1 MGRMIP
7 GRVRNQGIALYK
19 QGLLKIIS
27 HQDRLL
33 EVKVDGF
40 LLQYALEDDYVDCQ
54 CSLFAKKQYCEHLAA
69 LEYFLKNDTEGKELA
84 DLLSSRNEDYQK
96 KKRKLSFGSIFLDGL
111 AINEDITTKY
121 RLAASASQS
130 PFSSDFWWTLKINR
144 LPDDRAYI
152 VRDIKAFLQLVGK
165 EEYYQIGKNYY
176 EPLSVLQFD
185 DASQELIR
193 FLWRIVPDKAAD
205 STYILPNHGRNLVLP
220 SGFFEEGL
228 NLFKNLYA
236 FSFAVGQQQY
246 TDVTVENLDGS
257 EELYQFEVLVHRH
270 SIELTVKEKNV
281 LSFFDNTYLLYQ
293 NTFYRLTMKQAKIV
307 AALKTLPLESDLVK
321 HIHFDLDDQ
330 AKLAASLL
338 DFRTLGPVKAPKSFE
353 IRDFSPIFYF
363 SLEENQ
369 NLHLSL
375 VFDYGK
381 LKVASKKELGELPF
395 ASNFKREQR
404 VFKLLEAN
412 GFTKGFSSYRK
423 PLQTEELYQ
432 FFSQTLTEFTA
443 LGNVFLAD
451 ELEALRFSEK
461 PQLAVSA
468 SGSLL
473 DISFDFSTV
482 LENDID
488 TATEALLSHQPYFV
502 SQSGQLVIF
511 DEQTQKISAD
521 INKFKPKQL
530 KNGHLQLPAL
540 SAFQLSDVL
549 QAQNNVSLKQSFTE
563 LVQDLRQPENFEL
576 PDFKVKAEL
585 RDYQLTGVRWLS
597 MLDKY
602 GFGGVLADDMGLG
615 KTLQTIA
622 FLSSRLDRGQR
633 VLILSPSSLIYNWQD
648 EFKKFAPDLDFAV
661 IYGLKP
667 VRDDLL
673 KEDHQIVITSYS
685 SFRQDFANYN
695 QLHFDYLILDEAQ
708 VMKNT
713 QTKIA
718 QYLRSFEVNNC
729 FALSGTPIE
738 NRLLEI
744 WSIFQIVLPGLL
756 PEKKA
761 FLKLSAEEVARYI
774 KPFIMR
780 RKKEDV
786 LPELPELLE
795 INYHNELADS
805 QKAIYLAQLRQMQDN
820 IRGSSDADINRKK
833 IEILSGITR
842 LRQICDSPSLFTDY
856 DGGSG
861 KLDSLRYLLLQIK
874 ESGHRALVFSQF
886 RGMLDIAE
894 RELQHLGLTAYKM
907 TGSTPAAERQAMT
920 RAFNSGAK
928 DIFLI
933 SLKAGGVGLNLT
945 GADTVV
951 LIDLWWN
958 PAVEMQAISRAHRI
972 GQDKSVDVY
981 RLITRGTIEEKIL
994 ELQES
999 KRHLVTTVLDGNET
1013 RASMSVEDIKEIL
1026 GLND

>member
-7 GRVRNQGIALYK
+7 GRVRNQGIALYE

-111 AINEDITTKY
+111 AINEDVTTKY

-165 EEYYQIGKNYY
+165 EDYYQIGKNYY

-488 TATEALLSHQPYFV
+488 TATAALLSHQPYFV

-563 LVQDLRQPENFEL
+563 LIQDLRQPENFEL

-861 KLDSLRYLLLQIK
+861 KLDSLRDLLLQIK

-933 SLKAGGVGLNLT
+933 SLKAGGIGLNLT

-994 ELQES
+994 ELQER

>member
-111 AINEDITTKY
+111 AINEDVTTKY

-165 EEYYQIGKNYY
+165 EDYYQIGKNYY

-488 TATEALLSHQPYFV
+488 TATAALLSHQPYFV

-861 KLDSLRYLLLQIK
+861 KLDSLRDLLLQIK